1 MELNTLTQLPLL
13 VKAAILGV
21 VEGATEFIPV
31 SSTGHLIIAGDWLG
45 FTGEDAKA
53 FEIFIQLG
61 AILAI
66 VWLYRQRL
74 ARIVRTAT
82 ADPVSRRLLVNLA
95 IAFLPA
101 AVVGLLTHHAIKQY
115 LFSPMVV
122 AVSMLVGGIAILVIE
137 RWRPA
142 PTVATIDEVAPKV
155 ALGIGLAQVLSLI
168 PGTSRSGATI
178 MGGYCLG
185 LTRQAATE
193 FSFFLAVPVMVAAT
207 AFDLSRSAP
216 ALSAADV
223 PVFAVGFIVAFLS
236 AIVVVRAFVSY
247 VARSSFVAFA
257 WYRIGFGLLF
267 LIWHARHRG

>member
-1 MELNTLTQLPLL
+1 VALSALTELPVL

-21 VEGATEFIPV
+21 VEGATEFLPV

-66 VWLYRQRL
+66 VWLYRERL
-74 ARIVRTAT
+74 GRVVRTAT
-82 ADPVSRRLLVNLA
+82 SDPVSRRLVTNLG

-101 AVVGLLTHHAIKQY
+101 AVVGLLTHRAIKQY
-115 LFSPMVV
+115 LFSPMIV
-122 AVSMLVGGIAILVIE
+122 AVSMLVGGVIILIIE
-137 RWRPA
+137 RWRP
-142 PTVATIDEVAPKV
+142 EPKV
-155 ALGIGLAQVLSLI
+155 ATVDAVTPTLALGVGLAQVLALI

-178 MGGYCLG
+178 MGGYSLG

-193 FSFFLAVPVMVAAT
+193 FSFFLAIPVMIAAT
-207 AFDLSRSAP
+207 GFDLSRSAA
-216 ALSAADV
+216 ALSAGDV
-223 PVFAVGFIVAFLS
+223 PVFAVGFVVAFLS
-236 AIVVVRAFVSY
+236 ALVVVRVFVSY

-257 WYRIGFGLLF
+257 WYRIAFGVLF
-267 LIWHARHRG
+267 LLWHVRHQG